1 MRREEKIELILKN
14 LGNNGW
20 KLSDED
26 REKLYNRKGKIKS
39 HLDGYY
45 TIGNKIILKNKD
57 YIYIDNDESLDYD
70 YDGNCWEANIN
81 LNANGSC
88 YLVIPIIYHTI
99 TVQRRNKINFAC
111 RDYCVNLSF
120 INTEEEI
127 ADIIAQ
133 CEEKINQV
141 KLMVKEYEAK
151 IKEQKVKKDFE

>member
-1 MRREEKIELILKN
+1 MRCEEKIELILKH

-20 KLSDED
+20 KFSEED
-26 REKLYNRKGKIKS
+26 RENLYNSKGKIKS

-45 TIGNKIILKNKD
+45 TIGKKIILKNKD

-70 YDGNCWEANIN
+70 YDGNCWVANIN
-81 LNANGSC
+81 LNANGSG

-99 TVQRRNKINFAC
+99 TVQSRNKINFAC
-111 RDYCVNLSF
+111 RDYCVDLSC
-120 INTEEEI
+120 INTEEI
-127 ADIIAQ
+127 ADVIAQ
-133 CEEKINQV
+133 CDEKINQV

>member
-1 MRREEKIELILKN
+1 MRCEEKIELILKN

-57 YIYIDNDESLDYD
+57 YIQIDNDESNVCD

-81 LNANGSC
+81 LNANGSG
-88 YLVIPIIYHTI
+88 YLIIPIIYHII

-111 RDYCVNLSF
+111 RDYCVDLSF

-127 ADIIAQ
+127 ADVIAQ

-141 KLMVKEYEAK
+141 KLIVKEYEAK
-151 IKEQKVKKDFE
+151 IKEQKMKKDFE